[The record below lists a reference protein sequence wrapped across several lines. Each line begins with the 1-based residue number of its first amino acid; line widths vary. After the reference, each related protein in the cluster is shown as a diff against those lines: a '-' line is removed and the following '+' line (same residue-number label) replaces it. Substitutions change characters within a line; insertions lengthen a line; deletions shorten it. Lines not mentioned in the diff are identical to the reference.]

1 VQSDSHTALS
11 YSAATVTRL
20 SLAAC
25 TWHSASHDRN
35 SCCGKRP
42 QAHPHRQDLAA
53 TFFCND
59 VAARYLSQHVAKE
72 ETGLNKTRHCG
83 APAKVFSHWDDCN
96 TDIDLVLQVDKVAY
110 RSGSKLKQAK
120 CAALCR
126 QHKPKWLWQSAERLT
141 MLHRTKAIDVAKTS
155 LYFAGK
161 SSQWRP
167 NSLCKMF

>member
-1 VQSDSHTALS
+1 MSH
-11 YSAATVTRL
+11 SAGDAIGTGL

-42 QAHPHRQDLAA
+42 QAHSQWQNLTA
-53 TFFCND
+53 TFLGND

-72 ETGLNKTRHCG
+72 ETGLYKTRHCG

-96 TDIDLVLQVDKVAY
+96 TDVDLILQVDKVAQS
-110 RSGSKLKQAK
+110 SGGKLKQAK
-120 CAALCR
+120 RGALCR
-126 QHKPKWLWQSAERLT
+126 QQKPQRLWQNAERLT
-141 MLHRTKAIDVAKTS
+141 MLHRTNAIDVAKTS
-155 LYFAGK
+155 LYLAGK